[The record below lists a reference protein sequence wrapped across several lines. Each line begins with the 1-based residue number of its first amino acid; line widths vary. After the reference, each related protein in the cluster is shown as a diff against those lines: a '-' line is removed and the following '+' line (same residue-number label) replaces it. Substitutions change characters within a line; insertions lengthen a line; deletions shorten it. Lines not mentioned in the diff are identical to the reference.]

1 MLVQVVGE
9 APLRRETRTT
19 EANKQR
25 DFLSTPGSSSQEEAD
40 GPTPS
45 HSSKRKRLEQDRGS
59 TKKRKV
65 CETWGP
71 NSSSAV
77 WLRGRFPVLPVRLT
91 LGWDF
96 SRNGV
101 SQWLRAIQSPVPPF
115 HSSDWPDTLKPS
127 YITDTSL
134 ALYHLLS
141 AWPSSVTLTV
151 DTHSTFLLSL
161 VTFNHC
167 MVQEPKVDHHTSLA

>member
-65 CETWGP
+65 CEICGR
-71 NSSSAV
+71 NNRRAV
-77 WLRGRFPVLPVRLT
+77 WL
-91 LGWDF
+91 
-96 SRNGV
+96 
-101 SQWLRAIQSPVPPF
+101 
-115 HSSDWPDTLKPS
+115 
-127 YITDTSL
+127 
-134 ALYHLLS
+134 
-141 AWPSSVTLTV
+141 
-151 DTHSTFLLSL
+151 
-161 VTFNHC
+161 
-167 MVQEPKVDHHTSLA
+167 

>member
-40 GPTPS
+40 GPTTS

-65 CETWGP
+65 CEVWGP
-71 NSSSAV
+71 HSSGAVAMFPSPSSPTDIVLGLQWKYHLPMTQGNPVSCFPLPQFWLTRRPQTILHNWHISSSV
-77 WLRGRFPVLPVRLT
+77 SIVICLNQFSHTDEGR
-91 LGWDF
+91 
-96 SRNGV
+96 S
-101 SQWLRAIQSPVPPF
+101 
-115 HSSDWPDTLKPS
+115 
-127 YITDTSL
+127 
-134 ALYHLLS
+134 
-141 AWPSSVTLTV
+141 TV
-151 DTHSTFLLSL
+151 LLSL
-161 VTFNHC
+161 TTFNHC
-167 MVQEPKVDHHTSLA
+167 VVHEPKVDHHTSVLLS

>member
-65 CETWGP
+65 CP
-71 NSSSAV
+71 NSSGAV
-77 WLRGRFPVLPVRLT
+77 RLRGWFPVLPLPLT
-91 LGWDF
+91 LCWDF
-96 SRNGV
+96 VGNSI
-101 SQWLRAIQSPVPPF
+101 SQC
-115 HSSDWPDTLKPS
+115 K
-127 YITDTSL
+127 
-134 ALYHLLS
+134 
-141 AWPSSVTLTV
+141 
-151 DTHSTFLLSL
+151 
-161 VTFNHC
+161 
-167 MVQEPKVDHHTSLA
+167 